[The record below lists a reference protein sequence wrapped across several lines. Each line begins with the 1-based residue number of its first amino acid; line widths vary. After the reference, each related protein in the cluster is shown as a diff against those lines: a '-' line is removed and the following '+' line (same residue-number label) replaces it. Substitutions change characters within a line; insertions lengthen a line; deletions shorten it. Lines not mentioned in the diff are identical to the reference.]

1 MSAMLKELE
10 HVGKHQSPKPGTIMD
25 ETGGL
30 YVTAEQLARFGGG
43 DAAKGRRE
51 LRSFLVVDQDGPIF
65 NGPTVRPST
74 VRIATAADEADLVE
88 LLRVDLA
95 ENAAFMGPMDDGKI
109 LETLQVGTRLRGG
122 FVGVIDGPEKRPV
135 ALVVLHP
142 QQWWFSNGW
151 YYFEVALFVHPDHR
165 RSRHIDDL
173 LNFER
178 WVVDEHS
185 RHMGYRVY
193 LLCGVL
199 GARRTRSKIALYRRK
214 FAQAGAAF
222 VYPSPFTAA
231 RSK

>member
-1 MSAMLKELE
+1 
-10 HVGKHQSPKPGTIMD
+10 MD

-30 YVTAEQLARFGGG
+30 YVTAEQLAKFGDG
-43 DAAKGRRE
+43 DAARGRRE
-51 LRSFLVVDQDGPIF
+51 LRNYLATDQDGPVF
-65 NGPTVRPST
+65 NGPTARPSN
-74 VRIATAADEADLVE
+74 VRIATPNDEAALVE
-88 LLRVDLA
+88 LFA
-95 ENAAFMGPMDDGKI
+95 EEVAEVAAFMGPVDNEKI
-109 LETLQVGTRLRGG
+109 LEVIQVGTRSRGG
-122 FVGVIDGPEKRPV
+122 FVGVIDGPEKTPI
-135 ALVVLHP
+135 AATVLHP

-151 YYFEVALFVHPDHR
+151 YYLEICLFVHPDHR
-165 RSRHIDDL
+165 RAGRYSSDL
-173 LNFER
+173 LDFQR